1 MTDKCNGIKRCM
13 RMCLGQREIEYPVFK
28 VNDNNW
34 GLCGSHPNPQGFQ
47 GMGASSGYPDDLR

>member
-1 MTDKCNGIKRCM
+1 
-13 RMCLGQREIEYPVFK
+13 MCLGQREIEYPVFK